1 MHLCSFIREDN
12 QHKLDIRK
20 LYFSPTDSTDFHGG
34 NEIKNKYKSQQY
46 NYTNIENRENQWE
59 LSLYRTHVK

>member
-20 LYFSPTDSTDFHGG
+20 LYFSPTDFHGG
-34 NEIKNKYKSQQY
+34 NETKNKCKSQQY
-46 NYTNIENRENQWE
+46 NYIDIENLKNQWE
-59 LSLYRTHVK
+59 LTLYRTYVI